1 MIIKEFSNYQ
11 IISEWVKTVEGYS
24 LFVKKE
30 DGEYVIEMRPLLKK
44 AFEAGRKSMREEI
57 KGARL
62 V

>member
-1 MIIKEFSNYQ
+1 MKF
-11 IISEWVKTVEGYS
+11 SEWVKTVEGYS

-57 KGARL
+57 RSASLK
-62 V
+62 